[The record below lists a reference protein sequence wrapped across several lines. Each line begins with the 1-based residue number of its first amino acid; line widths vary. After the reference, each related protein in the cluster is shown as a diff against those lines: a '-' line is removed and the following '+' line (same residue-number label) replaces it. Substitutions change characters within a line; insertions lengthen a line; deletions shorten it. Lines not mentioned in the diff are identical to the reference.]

1 MLEIVLFSDIPI
13 FTSDIF
19 LLLLV
24 MDGESVGSA
33 LLTTLFFKVEYMK
46 FIFILINKNKI
57 VGL

>member
-46 FIFILINKNKI
+46 FIFI
-57 VGL
+57 